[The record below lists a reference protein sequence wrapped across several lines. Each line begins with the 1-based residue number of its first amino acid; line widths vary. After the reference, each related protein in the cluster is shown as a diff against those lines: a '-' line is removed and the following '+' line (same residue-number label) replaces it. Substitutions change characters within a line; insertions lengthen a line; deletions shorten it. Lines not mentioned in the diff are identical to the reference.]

1 MGPVRAKSYPGRKLV
16 RPPPPPSGRAR
27 PEIDDG
33 RRGKGSIFGAFC
45 PATGAAFT
53 RPDPGRGTGNWVVF
67 RVVFRVVFLDEV
79 EPWLPEEV
87 ERIDAIAAN
96 LSSHRATDVL
106 LFMLA
111 HPRWEMVLHPQY
123 AA

>member
-1 MGPVRAKSYPGRKLV
+1 M
-16 RPPPPPSGRAR
+16 
-27 PEIDDG
+27 
-33 RRGKGSIFGAFC
+33 
-45 PATGAAFT
+45 
-53 RPDPGRGTGNWVVF
+53 VF